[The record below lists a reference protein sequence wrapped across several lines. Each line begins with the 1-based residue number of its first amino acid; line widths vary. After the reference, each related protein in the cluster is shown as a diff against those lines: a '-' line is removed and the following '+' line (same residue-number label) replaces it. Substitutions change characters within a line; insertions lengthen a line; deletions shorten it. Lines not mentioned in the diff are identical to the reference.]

1 MNLRKCHPTHRVST
15 ARAQQGATLLV
26 GMIMLILITLITLT
40 VYRVSTTHTQVVSNE
55 QLRSEAVSAANV
67 ALDAFLST
75 EVTTWDQYEAAGK
88 QLPINLGNLDGTAAA
103 TANTVSVAVR
113 GLECR
118 RARVIKNGELIKDAG
133 GVKYVTPD
141 DSFCFGGGGTPLT
154 IVDTSAIGSPN
165 DDSLCANVLYE
176 VTAETSDPKLLNA
189 RATITQ
195 GVEVRRGLD
204 ALSECD

>member
-1 MNLRKCHPTHRVST
+1 MKSKHR
-15 ARAQQGATLLV
+15 APRATLAGVQQGATLLV

-40 VYRVSTTHTQVVSNE
+40 VYRVSTTHTQVVNNE

-75 EVTTWDQYEAAGK
+75 EVTTWAQYEGVG
-88 QLPINLGNLDGTAAA
+88 QSLGINLGNLDDTSAAA
-103 TANTVSVAVR
+103 ANTVAVAVR

-118 RARVIKNGELIKDAG
+118 RARIIKNGELIKDAG

-176 VTAETSDPKLLNA
+176 VTAQSNDPKLLNA
-189 RATITQ
+189 SATITQ

>member
-1 MNLRKCHPTHRVST
+1 MTHHQRLP
-15 ARAQQGATLLV
+15 RAHRAAAQRGATLLV

-40 VYRVSTTHTQVVSNE
+40 VYRVSTTHTQVVNNE

-75 EVTTWDQYEAAGK
+75 EVTTWDQYEDAG
-88 QLPINLGNLDGTAAA
+88 QTLGVNLGNLDGTAALA
-103 TANTVSVAVR
+103 ANTVSVSLR
-113 GLECR
+113 DLECR
-118 RARVIKNGELIKDAG
+118 RARVIKNGELIKDLA
-133 GVKYVTPD
+133 GVKYVSPD

-154 IVDTSAIGSPN
+154 IVDIAAVGTPT

-176 VTAETSDPKLLNA
+176 VVAETNDPKLLNA
-189 RATITQ
+189 SATITQ